1 MRENINT
8 YTKTS
13 RSKVQC
19 IEVLIPKNRIANNID
34 NLFWKLSVYSLEN
47 QPVKTIP
54 SSPDSEVFHFM
65 VYDWKRTI
73 KRLLGEHKVS
83 FSILQYFAPE
93 SVYADVLRKDAV
105 LQP

>member
-1 MRENINT
+1 MRESINT

-13 RSKVQC
+13 QSQVQC
-19 IEVLIPKNRIANNID
+19 IEVLIAKDPIVNNTD

-47 QPVKTIP
+47 QPVMKIP
-54 SSPDSEVFHFM
+54 SLPNSEVFHFM

-73 KRLLGEHKVS
+73 KHLLEEHKIS

-93 SVYADVLRKDAV
+93 SVYADSLKTDAV
-105 LQP
+105 LQT